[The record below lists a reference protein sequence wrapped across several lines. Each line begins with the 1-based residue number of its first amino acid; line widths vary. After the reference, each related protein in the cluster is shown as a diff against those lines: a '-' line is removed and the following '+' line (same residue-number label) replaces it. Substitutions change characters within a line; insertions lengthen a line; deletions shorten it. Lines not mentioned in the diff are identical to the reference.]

1 MTDVDGNQHRNTVLA
16 GKVQPHLW
24 EKQKVYAASVLP
36 APFINVISKV
46 SQPFVQRITD
56 MEQASKAS
64 FFGGKLF
71 IAGDALSQF
80 RPHIASSTNQ
90 AALNALLLEK
100 YLLGEISA
108 EEREVQCL
116 DYATATST
124 KSVAWGTINQ
134 HGKFASLVAIA
145 TCVQALAMIWVRT
158 KLRGLF
164 GSKRSIEIKAKAQ

>member
-24 EKQKVYAASVLP
+24 EKQKAYAASVLP
-36 APFINVISKV
+36 APFVNVISKV

-116 DYATATST
+116 DYAKATST

-134 HGKFASLVAIA
+134 HGKLASFVAIA
-145 TCVQALAMIWVRT
+145 ICVQALAMIWVRT

-164 GSKRSIEIKAKAQ
+164 GSKRSIEIKAEAQ